1 MGVIRVPKE
10 RIEELVKLLNQ
21 ANVEYYLHDN
31 PTLTD
36 NEYDSLLME
45 LFRLEEEYPEYK
57 LPESP
62 TSSVGTK
69 ILDSFDKITHQTP
82 MFSLA
87 DVFNEDEVEAFVRRV
102 EKEIEHPEFVC
113 ELKMDGLG
121 VNLTYKNGLMVSAA
135 TRGDGVVG
143 EDITNNFRTIKY
155 VPIKLKEPVDLE
167 VRGEIYMTK
176 KSFEAANQ
184 KRIAA
189 GEEPFQNPRN
199 AAAGSAR
206 QLDSRI
212 AKERKLDTVLYHV
225 PNTTCDTHYETL
237 EMLEK
242 LGLPVNPNSRK
253 VHNFEEIKEFI
264 EEWTEKRPSL
274 PYEIDGIVIKLNDIK
289 GQRKMGNTAKY
300 PRWAVAYKFPAEKVV
315 TKLEDIIFTVGRT
328 GQITPN
334 AVLSPVKVAGSTIRR
349 ATLHNES
356 YIREKDLRIG
366 DFVVLHKAGDVI
378 PEVVE
383 PVLERRKDVTFFEMI
398 HACPIC
404 HTSLVKSASGID
416 YLCPNEHCPARKI
429 EGLVHYVSRPAM
441 NIDGLG
447 DAIIEDFYNMGIIT
461 RIEDIY
467 KLKTRKE
474 ELIELEGFGH
484 KSVDNLITSIEA
496 SKANS
501 LERLLFAIGISG
513 IGAKTA
519 KVLAKKYETMDRLMQ
534 ASVEELTEIRDIGA
548 VLANNIAGFF
558 RDEKNQELI
567 QNLKEIGINMEYK
580 GEKTLNNSLISN
592 KKFVITGTISFMTRD
607 EIKALLEKYDGT
619 SVESVSK
626 KTDVVI
632 VGESPGSKYDKALKL
647 GIEIW
652 NEDKL
657 KEIIDS
663 L

>member
-1 MGVIRVPKE
+1 MNPKE
-10 RIEELVKLLNQ
+10 RIADLVKTLNQ
-21 ANVEYYLHDN
+21 ANVDYYLNDN

-62 TSSVGTK
+62 TSNVGTK
-69 ILDSFDKITHQTP
+69 ILDSFAKITHQTP

-87 DVFNEDEVEAFVRRV
+87 DVFNEDEVEAFVTRV
-102 EKEIEHPEFVC
+102 EKEIKDPEFVC

-121 VNLTYKNGLMVSAA
+121 VNLTYKDGLLISAA
-135 TRGDGVVG
+135 TRGDGVTG
-143 EDITNNFRTIKY
+143 EDITNNFKTIKY
-155 VPIKLKEPVDLE
+155 VPIKLKEPIDLE

-176 KSFEAANQ
+176 KSFAEANK
-184 KRIAA
+184 KRIAN

-206 QLDSRI
+206 QLNSAI

-225 PNTTCDTHYETL
+225 PNTTEKTHYDTL
-237 EMLEK
+237 KELEK
-242 LGLPVNPNSRK
+242 LGLPINPNSRK
-253 VHNFEEIKEFI
+253 VHNFQEIKEYI
-264 EEWTEKRPSL
+264 EEWTEKRLDL
-274 PYEIDGIVIKLNDIK
+274 PYEIDGIVIKLNDIA
-289 GQRKMGNTAKY
+289 GQRKMGNTARY

-315 TKLEDIIFTVGRT
+315 TQLEDIIFTVGRT

-334 AVLSPVKVAGSTIRR
+334 AVLAPVKVAGSTIRR

-366 DFVVLHKAGDVI
+366 DYVIIHKAGDVI

-383 PVLERRKDVTFFEMI
+383 PVLERRQNVSLFEMI
-398 HACPIC
+398 SECPIC
-404 HTSLVKSASGID
+404 HTKLIKSPSGID
-416 YLCPNEHCPARKI
+416 YLCPNNHCPARKI
-429 EGLVHYVSRPAM
+429 EGLIHFVSRPAM

-447 DAIIEDFYNMGIIT
+447 DAIIEDFYNMNIIT
-461 RIEDIY
+461 KIEDIY
-467 KLKTRKE
+467 NLKDRKE
-474 ELIELEGFGH
+474 ELIELEGFGK
-484 KSVDNLITSIEA
+484 KSVDNLLTSIEA
-496 SKANS
+496 SKNNS
-501 LERLLFAIGISG
+501 LERLLFALGISG

-519 KVLAKKYETMDRLMQ
+519 KVLAKKYDNIDNLMN
-534 ASVEELTEIRDIGA
+534 ATTEELTAIKDIGE
-548 VLANNIAGFF
+548 VLANNIHDYFTK
-558 RDEKNQELI
+558 EENIKLI
-567 QNLKEIGINMEYK
+567 NNLKNIGINMTYK
-580 GEKTLNNSLISN
+580 GEKTLNNPLISN

-607 EIKALLEKYDGT
+607 EIKNILEKYDGT
-619 SVESVSK
+619 AVESVSK

-632 VGESPGSKYDKALKL
+632 VGDSPGSKYEKAQKL

-652 NEDKL
+652 DENKL
-657 KEIIDS
+657 KEVIDN

>member
-1 MGVIRVPKE
+1 MNPEE
-10 RIEELVKLLNQ
+10 RIKELVKILNQ
-21 ANVEYYLHDN
+21 ANVDYYLHDN

-62 TSSVGTK
+62 TVNVGTK

-87 DVFNEDEVEAFVRRV
+87 DVFNEDEVEAFVTRV
-102 EKEIEHPEFVC
+102 EKEIPNPEFVC

-121 VNLTYKNGLMVSAA
+121 VNLTYKNGLLVSAA

-143 EDITNNFRTIKY
+143 EDITNNFKTIKY
-155 VPIKLKEPVDLE
+155 VPVKLKEPIDLE

-176 KSFEAANQ
+176 KSFEEANK
-184 KRIAA
+184 KRIAN

-206 QLDSRI
+206 QLNSAI

-225 PNTTCDTHYETL
+225 PNTTEKTHYETL
-237 EMLEK
+237 KLLER
-242 LGLPVNPNSRK
+242 LGLPINPNSRK
-253 VHNFEEIKEFI
+253 VHNFKEIKEYI
-264 EEWTEKRPSL
+264 DEWTKKRPDL
-274 PYEIDGIVIKLNDIK
+274 PYEIDGIVIKLNDIE
-289 GQRKMGNTAKY
+289 GQRKMGNTARY

-315 TKLEDIIFTVGRT
+315 TQLEDIIFTVGRT

-334 AVLSPVKVAGSTIRR
+334 AVLAPVKVAGSTIRR

-366 DFVVLHKAGDVI
+366 DFVVIHKAGDVI

-383 PVLERRKDVTFFEMI
+383 PVIERRQNVSYFEMI
-398 HACPIC
+398 TECPIC
-404 HTSLVKSASGID
+404 HTKLIKSTSGID

-429 EGLVHYVSRPAM
+429 EGLIHFVSRPAM

-447 DAIIEDFYNMGIIT
+447 DAIIEDFYNMNIIT
-461 RIEDIY
+461 KIEDIY
-467 KLKTRKE
+467 NLASKKD
-474 ELIELEGFGH
+474 ELIELEGFGK
-484 KSVDNLITSIEA
+484 KSVDNLLTSIEA
-496 SKANS
+496 SKSNS
-501 LERLLFAIGISG
+501 LERLLFALGIPG

-519 KVLAKKYETMDRLMQ
+519 KVLAKKYDNLDNLMHT
-534 ASVEELTEIRDIGA
+534 SKEDLTNIKDIGEI
-548 VLANNIAGFF
+548 LANNIYDFF
-558 RDEKNQELI
+558 QDENNKVLI
-567 QNLKEIGINMEYK
+567 SHLKDIGINMEYK
-580 GEKTLNNSLISN
+580 GEKSLNNSLISN

-607 EIKALLEKYDGT
+607 DIKKLIEEYDRIT
-619 SVESVSK
+619 VESVSK

-657 KEIIDS
+657 KEVIES

>member
-1 MGVIRVPKE
+1 MNPKE
-10 RIEELVKLLNQ
+10 RIEQLVETLNQ

-45 LFRLEEEYPEYK
+45 LFRLEDEYPEFK

-62 TSSVGTK
+62 TQNVGTQV
-69 ILDSFDKITHQTP
+69 LDSFNKITHATP

-87 DVFNEDEVEAFVRRV
+87 DVFNEEEIEAFVNRV
-102 EKEIEHPEFVC
+102 EKEVENPEFVC

-121 VNLTYKNGLMVSAA
+121 VNLTYKEGLLISAA

-143 EDITNNFRTIKY
+143 EDITNNFKTIKY
-155 VPIKLKEPVDLE
+155 VPIKLKEPIDLE

-176 KSFEAANQ
+176 KSFEEANK
-184 KRIAA
+184 KRLAN

-206 QLDSRI
+206 QLDSKI

-225 PNTTCDTHYETL
+225 PNTINDTHSETL
-237 EMLEK
+237 VHLEK
-242 LGLPVNPNSRK
+242 LGLPVNKNYTIA
-253 VHNFEEIKEFI
+253 HNFNEIKEFI
-264 EEWTEKRPSL
+264 AKYAEIRPTL
-274 PYEIDGIVIKLNDIK
+274 PYEIDGIVIKLNDIA
-289 GQRKMGNTAKY
+289 GQRKMGNTARY

-315 TKLEDIIFTVGRT
+315 TQLEDIIFTVGRT

-366 DFVVLHKAGDVI
+366 DFVVIHKAGDVI

-383 PVLERRKDVTFFEMI
+383 PVLERRKNVSVLEMI
-398 HACPIC
+398 TSCPIC
-404 HTSLVKSASGID
+404 GTELVKSTSGID
-416 YLCPNEHCPARKI
+416 VLCPNNHCPARKI
-429 EGLVHYVSRPAM
+429 EGLIHYVSRAAM

-447 DAIIEDFYNMGIIT
+447 DAIIEDFYNMNIIT
-461 RIEDIY
+461 KIEDIY
-467 KLKTRKE
+467 SLKDKKE

-501 LERLLFAIGISG
+501 LERLLFALGIPG

-519 KVLAKKYETMDRLMQ
+519 KVLAKKYETMEKLMQ
-534 ASVEELTEIRDIGA
+534 ASVEELTNIKDIGEI
-548 VLANNIAGFF
+548 LANNIANYFK
-558 RDEKNQELI
+558 DEKTIELI
-567 QNLKEIGINMEYK
+567 NNLKDIGINMEYK
-580 GEKTLNNSLISN
+580 GEKTLNNQLISN
-592 KKFVITGTISFMTRD
+592 KKFVITGTISFMARD
-607 EIKALLEKYDGT
+607 EIKALIEKYDGT
-619 SVESVSK
+619 AVDSVSK

-632 VGESPGSKYDKALKL
+632 VGDSPGSKYDKAIKL

-652 NEDKL
+652 NEEKL
-657 KEIIDS
+657 KEVIDQ

>member
-1 MGVIRVPKE
+1 MNPQE
-10 RIEELVKLLNQ
+10 RIKELVDTLNK
-21 ANVEYYLHDN
+21 ANVDYFLHDN
-31 PTLTD
+31 PSMTD

-45 LFRLEEEYPEYK
+45 LFRLEDEYPQYK

-62 TSSVGTK
+62 TGSVGSK
-69 ILDSFDKITHQTP
+69 VLDSFDKITHGTP

-87 DVFNEDEVEAFVRRV
+87 DVFNEDEVEAFVNRV
-102 EKEIEHPEFVC
+102 EKEVENPEFVC

-121 VNLTYKNGLMVSAA
+121 VNLTYKNGLLVSAA

-143 EDITNNFRTIKY
+143 EDITNNVKTIKY
-155 VPIKLKEPVDLE
+155 VPIRLTEPIDLE

-176 KSFEAANQ
+176 KSFEEANK
-184 KRIAA
+184 KRIAN

-206 QLDSRI
+206 QLDSKI
-212 AKERKLDTVLYHV
+212 AKERKLDMVLYHV
-225 PNTTCDTHYETL
+225 PNTTEDTHYETL
-237 EMLEK
+237 QLLAK
-242 LGLPVNPNSRK
+242 LGLPINNNSKK
-253 VHNFEEIKEFI
+253 VHNFEEIKKFI
-264 EEWTEKRPSL
+264 EEWTIKRPDL

-289 GQRKMGNTAKY
+289 GQRLMGNTAKY
-300 PRWAVAYKFPAEKVV
+300 PRWAVAYKFPAEQVV

-366 DFVVLHKAGDVI
+366 DFVIIHKAGDVI
-378 PEVVE
+378 PEVVA
-383 PVLERRKDVTFFEMI
+383 PVLERRKDVSFFEMI
-398 HACPIC
+398 DECPIC
-404 HTSLVKSASGID
+404 HTPLVKSASQID

-429 EGLVHYVSRPAM
+429 EGLVHYASRPAM

-447 DAIIEDFYNMGIIT
+447 DAIIEDFYNLNIIT
-461 RIEDIY
+461 KIEDIY
-467 KLKTRKE
+467 NLKDKKE
-474 ELIELEGFGH
+474 ELIELEGFGN

-496 SKANS
+496 SKSNS
-501 LERLLFAIGISG
+501 LERLLFALGIPG

-519 KVLAKKYETMDRLMQ
+519 KVLAKKYDNIDNLMK
-534 ASVEELTEIRDIGA
+534 ATEEELTNINDIGNI
-548 VLANNIAGFF
+548 LAKNVVSFF
-558 RDEKNQELI
+558 KDEKNKQLI
-567 QNLKEIGINMEYK
+567 NNLKEIGINMEYK
-580 GEKTLNNSLISN
+580 GEKVLNNPLISN

-607 EIKALLEKYDGT
+607 EIKALIERYDG
-619 SVESVSK
+619 SAIDSVSK

-632 VGESPGSKYDKALKL
+632 VGDSPGSKYDKALKL

-657 KEIIDS
+657 KEVIES

>member
-1 MGVIRVPKE
+1 MNPQE
-10 RIEELVKLLNQ
+10 RIKQLVETLNK
-21 ANVEYYLHDN
+21 ANVEYYLNDN

-45 LFRLEEEYPEYK
+45 LFKLEEEYPGFK

-62 TSSVGTK
+62 TGSVGTK
-69 ILDSFDKITHQTP
+69 ILDGFEKIRHGTP

-87 DVFNEDEVEAFVRRV
+87 DVFNEDEVENFVNRV
-102 EKEIEHPEFVC
+102 EKEVANPEFTC
-113 ELKMDGLG
+113 ELKIDGLG
-121 VNLTYKNGLMVSAA
+121 VNLTYENGILISAA
-135 TRGDGVVG
+135 TRGDGVIG
-143 EDITNNFRTIKY
+143 EDITNNVKTIRY
-155 VPIKLKEPVDLE
+155 VPLKLNEPINLE

-176 KSFEAANQ
+176 KSFEEANKKRAAN
-184 KRIAA
+184 
-189 GEEPFQNPRN
+189 GEELFQNPRN

-206 QLDSRI
+206 QLDSKI
-212 AKERKLDTVLYHV
+212 AKERKLDVLLYHV
-225 PNTTCDTHYETL
+225 PNTTQSTQWETL
-237 EMLEK
+237 TKLKE
-242 LGLPVNPNSRK
+242 LGLPINPNSRK
-253 VHNFEEIKEFI
+253 VHNFKEIKEYI
-264 EEWTEKRPSL
+264 EEWTEKRPTL
-274 PYEIDGIVIKLNDIK
+274 PYEIDGIVIKLNDIAA
-289 GQRKMGNTAKY
+289 QRRMGNTAKY

-315 TKLEDIIFTVGRT
+315 TQLEDIVFTVGRT

-349 ATLHNES
+349 ATLHNEQ
-356 YIREKDLRIG
+356 YIIDKDLRIG
-366 DFVVLHKAGDVI
+366 DFVVIHKAGDVI

-383 PVLERRKDVTFFEMI
+383 PVIERRKDVKFFQMI
-398 HACPIC
+398 HKCPIC
-404 HTSLVKSASGID
+404 NTELEKTPSGID
-416 YLCPNEHCPARKI
+416 YLCPNKECPARNI
-429 EGLVHYVSRPAM
+429 ESLVHYVSRPAM

-461 RIEDIY
+461 KIEDIY
-467 KLKTRKE
+467 NLKDKRE
-474 ELIELEGFGH
+474 QLIELEGFGN
-484 KSVDNLITSIEA
+484 KSVDNLLTSIEA

-501 LERLLFAIGISG
+501 LERLLFAIGIPG

-519 KVLAKKYETMDRLMQ
+519 KVLAKKYDNIDKLMS
-534 ASVEELTEIRDIGA
+534 ASLEELTDIKDIGA
-548 VLANNIAGFF
+548 ILASNIVGFF
-558 RDEKNQELI
+558 DNERNKNLI
-567 QNLKEIGINMEYK
+567 SDLKLIGVNMEYK

-607 EIKALLEKYDGT
+607 EIKALLERYDGT

-657 KEIIDS
+657 KEVIDS

>member
-1 MGVIRVPKE
+1 MNPKD
-10 RIEELVKLLNQ
+10 RIKELVETLNK
-21 ANVEYYLHDN
+21 ANVEYYLNDN

-45 LFRLEEEYPEYK
+45 LFRLEAEYPEYK

-69 ILDSFDKITHQTP
+69 ILDSFEKITHQTP

-87 DVFNEDEVEAFVRRV
+87 DVFNEEEVEAFVTRV
-102 EKEIEHPEFVC
+102 EKEIENPEFVC

-121 VNLTYKNGLMVSAA
+121 VNLTYKNGLLISAA

-143 EDITNNFRTIKY
+143 EDITNNFKTIKY
-155 VPIKLKEPVDLE
+155 VPIKLKEPIDLE

-176 KSFEAANQ
+176 KSFEEANR
-184 KRIAA
+184 KRIEN

-206 QLDSRI
+206 QLNSAI
-212 AKERKLDTVLYHV
+212 TKERKLDTVLYHV
-225 PNTTCDTHYETL
+225 PNTNEKTHYETL
-237 EMLEK
+237 QLLKK
-242 LGLPVNPNSRK
+242 LGLPINPNSRK
-253 VHNFEEIKEFI
+253 VHNFKEIKEYI

-274 PYEIDGIVIKLNDIK
+274 PYEIDGIVIKLNDIA

-315 TKLEDIIFTVGRT
+315 TKLEDIVFTVGRT

-356 YIREKDLRIG
+356 YIREKDLHIG
-366 DFVVLHKAGDVI
+366 DFVVIHKAGDVI

-383 PVLERRKDVTFFEMI
+383 PVLERRKNVSIFEMI
-398 HACPIC
+398 TECPIC
-404 HTSLVKSASGID
+404 HTKLVKSPSGID
-416 YLCPNEHCPARKI
+416 YLCPNIHCPARNI
-429 EGLVHYVSRPAM
+429 EGLIHFVSRPAM

-447 DAIIEDFYNMGIIT
+447 DAIIEDFYNMKIIT
-461 RIEDIY
+461 KIEDIY
-467 KLKTRKE
+467 NLKERKE
-474 ELIELEGFGH
+474 ELIELEGFGT
-484 KSVDNLITSIEA
+484 KSVDNLLTSIEA
-496 SKANS
+496 SKNNS
-501 LERLLFAIGISG
+501 LERLLFALGIAG

-519 KVLAKKYETMDRLMQ
+519 KILAKKYDTLDNLMN
-534 ASVEELTEIRDIGA
+534 AKLEELTSIKDIGE
-548 VLANNIAGFF
+548 VLANNIINYFK
-558 RDEKNQELI
+558 DEKNKILI
-567 QNLKEIGINMEYK
+567 ANLKNIGINMEYK

-607 EIKALLEKYDGT
+607 EIKSLIERYDGT
-619 SVESVSK
+619 TVESVSK

-632 VGESPGSKYDKALKL
+632 VGDSPGSKYDKAIKL
-647 GIEIW
+647 GLEIW

-657 KEIIDS
+657 KEVIDS

>member
-1 MGVIRVPKE
+1 MNPQE
-10 RIEELVKLLNQ
+10 RIKELVDTLNK
-21 ANVEYYLHDN
+21 ANVDYFLHDN
-31 PTLTD
+31 PSMTD

-45 LFRLEEEYPEYK
+45 LFRLEDEYPQYK

-62 TSSVGTK
+62 TGSVGSK
-69 ILDSFDKITHQTP
+69 VLDSFDKITHGTP

-87 DVFNEDEVEAFVRRV
+87 DVFNEDEVEAFVNRV
-102 EKEIEHPEFVC
+102 EKEVENPEFVC

-121 VNLTYKNGLMVSAA
+121 VNLTYKNGLLVSAA

-143 EDITNNFRTIKY
+143 EDITNNVKTIKY
-155 VPIKLKEPVDLE
+155 VPIRLTEPIDLE

-176 KSFEAANQ
+176 KSFEEANK
-184 KRIAA
+184 KRIAN

-206 QLDSRI
+206 QLDSKI
-212 AKERKLDTVLYHV
+212 AKERKLDMVLYHV
-225 PNTTCDTHYETL
+225 PNTTEDTHYETL
-237 EMLEK
+237 QLLAK
-242 LGLPVNPNSRK
+242 LGLPINNNSKK
-253 VHNFEEIKEFI
+253 VHNFEEIKKFI
-264 EEWTEKRPSL
+264 EEWTIKRPDL

-289 GQRKMGNTAKY
+289 GQRLMGNTAKY
-300 PRWAVAYKFPAEKVV
+300 PRWAVAYKFPAEQVV

-366 DFVVLHKAGDVI
+366 DFVIIHKAGDVI
-378 PEVVE
+378 PEVVA
-383 PVLERRKDVTFFEMI
+383 PVLERRKDVSFFEMI
-398 HACPIC
+398 DECPIC
-404 HTSLVKSASGID
+404 HTPLVKSASQID

-447 DAIIEDFYNMGIIT
+447 DAIIEDFYNLNIIT
-461 RIEDIY
+461 KIEDIY
-467 KLKTRKE
+467 NLKDKKE
-474 ELIELEGFGH
+474 ELIELEGFGN

-496 SKANS
+496 SKSNS
-501 LERLLFAIGISG
+501 LERLLFALGIPG

-519 KVLAKKYETMDRLMQ
+519 KVLAKKYDNIDNLMK
-534 ASVEELTEIRDIGA
+534 ATEEELTNINDIGNI
-548 VLANNIAGFF
+548 LAKNVVSFF
-558 RDEKNQELI
+558 KDEKNRQLI
-567 QNLKEIGINMEYK
+567 NNLKDIGINMEYK
-580 GEKTLNNSLISN
+580 GEKVLNNPLISN

-607 EIKALLEKYDGT
+607 EIKALIERYDG
-619 SVESVSK
+619 SAIDSVSK

-632 VGESPGSKYDKALKL
+632 VGDSPGSKYDKALKL

-657 KEIIDS
+657 KEVIES

>member
-1 MGVIRVPKE
+1 MNPKE
-10 RIEELVKLLNQ
+10 RIEQLVETLNQ

-45 LFRLEEEYPEYK
+45 LFRLEDEYPEFK

-62 TSSVGTK
+62 TQNVGTQV
-69 ILDSFDKITHQTP
+69 LDSFNKITHATP

-87 DVFNEDEVEAFVRRV
+87 DVFNEEEIEAFVNRV
-102 EKEIEHPEFVC
+102 EKEVENPEFVC

-121 VNLTYKNGLMVSAA
+121 VNLTYKEGLLISAA

-143 EDITNNFRTIKY
+143 EDITNNFKTIKY
-155 VPIKLKEPVDLE
+155 VPIKLKEPIDLE

-176 KSFEAANQ
+176 KSFEEANK
-184 KRIAA
+184 KRLAN

-206 QLDSRI
+206 QLDSKI

-225 PNTTCDTHYETL
+225 PNTINDTHSETL
-237 EMLEK
+237 VHLEK
-242 LGLPVNPNSRK
+242 LGLPVNKNYTIA
-253 VHNFEEIKEFI
+253 HNFNEIKDFI
-264 EEWTEKRPSL
+264 AKYAEIRPTL
-274 PYEIDGIVIKLNDIK
+274 PYEIDGIVIKLNDIA
-289 GQRKMGNTAKY
+289 GQRKMGNTARY

-315 TKLEDIIFTVGRT
+315 TQLEDIIFTVGRT

-366 DFVVLHKAGDVI
+366 DFVVIHKAGDVI

-383 PVLERRKDVTFFEMI
+383 PVLERRKNVSVLEMI
-398 HACPIC
+398 TSCPIC
-404 HTSLVKSASGID
+404 GTELVKSTSGID
-416 YLCPNEHCPARKI
+416 VLCPNNHCPARKI
-429 EGLVHYVSRPAM
+429 EGLIHYVSRAAM

-447 DAIIEDFYNMGIIT
+447 DAIIEDFYNMNIIT
-461 RIEDIY
+461 KIEDIY
-467 KLKTRKE
+467 GLKDKKE

-501 LERLLFAIGISG
+501 LERLLFALGIPG

-519 KVLAKKYETMDRLMQ
+519 KVLAKKYETMEKLMQ
-534 ASVEELTEIRDIGA
+534 ASIEELTNIKDIGEI
-548 VLANNIAGFF
+548 LANNIANYFK
-558 RDEKNQELI
+558 DEKTIELI
-567 QNLKEIGINMEYK
+567 NNLKEIGINMEYK
-580 GEKTLNNSLISN
+580 GEKTLNNQLISN
-592 KKFVITGTISFMTRD
+592 KKFVITGTISFMARD
-607 EIKALLEKYDGT
+607 EIKALIEKYDGT
-619 SVESVSK
+619 AVDSVSK

-632 VGESPGSKYDKALKL
+632 VGDSPGSKYDKAVKL

-652 NEDKL
+652 NEEKL
-657 KEIIDS
+657 KEVIDQ